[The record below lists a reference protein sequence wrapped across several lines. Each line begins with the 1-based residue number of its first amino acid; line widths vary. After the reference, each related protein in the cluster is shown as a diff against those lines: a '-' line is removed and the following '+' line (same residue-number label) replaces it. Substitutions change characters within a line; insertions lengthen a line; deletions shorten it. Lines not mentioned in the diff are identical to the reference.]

1 MQESKRFLDV
11 PEDPFIM
18 PAELAALI
26 CILFILYL
34 FWLDMKED
42 DGNSITLWIPM
53 VWMFL
58 AGSRYISQWFD
69 LGGGISS
76 FQMYQ
81 EGSLVDSTIFATLI
95 MFGATILYQRGL
107 DWRQLLLR
115 NKWLFFY
122 FLFCAMSIL
131 WSDDSLVSL
140 KRWIKA
146 LGDVIMALV
155 VLTEERP
162 YEAIGT
168 LLRRLAF
175 VILPLSALFI
185 RFYPDLGRAYHM
197 AAPMYIGAA
206 TSKNSLGQICLISGI
221 CFSWSLIFQWR
232 EEIERG
238 GAPRVAVS
246 LLFLLLVAWLFYMAD
261 SATSLTCW
269 LVVLGLFLAGRVP
282 ALANRP
288 RVFVASAAIAVALL
302 GVLEY
307 TFGISDAIIA
317 GLGRSKDLTT
327 RVPMWEMLLSLDTN
341 PLIGV
346 GYENFWSGERVNAIW
361 RMYPGIIQA
370 HNGYVDLFL
379 NLGLVGLLLIATNI
393 LVGIANV
400 FRKLESDYAVALLQ
414 LAFIVTV
421 VLNNWTEASIKPIS
435 NMFVILLFGIMDV
448 SGQESLEEGG
458 ADPVDQYE
466 RE

>member
-1 MQESKRFLDV
+1 
-11 PEDPFIM
+11 M
-18 PAELAALI
+18 PSELAALI

-34 FWLDMKED
+34 FWSDMKQD
-42 DGNSITLWIPM
+42 DSTSVTLWIPM
-53 VWMFL
+53 AWMFL

-69 LGGGISS
+69 LGGGVSS

-81 EGSLVDSTIFATLI
+81 EGSLVDSIIFAALI
-95 MFGATILYQRGL
+95 IAGATILYRRGL
-107 DWRQLLLR
+107 DWGHLLVR
-115 NKWLFFY
+115 NKWIFFY
-122 FLFCAMSIL
+122 FLFCAISIV
-131 WSDDSLVSL
+131 WSDDSLVSF

-155 VLTEERP
+155 ILTEERP
-162 YEAIGT
+162 YEAVGT

-175 VILPLSALFI
+175 VILPLSVLFI

-206 TSKNSLGQICLISGI
+206 TSKNSLGQICLISGMY
-221 CFSWSLIFQWR
+221 FSWSLIFQWH
-232 EEIERG
+232 EEVEKG
-238 GAPRVAVS
+238 GIPRVTVS

-282 ALANRP
+282 ALANEP
-288 RVFVASAAIAVALL
+288 RIFVVSAAILVALL

-307 TFGISDAIIA
+307 TFGISDAIIT
-317 GLGRSKDLTT
+317 GLGRSRDLTT

-379 NLGLVGLLLIATNI
+379 NIGMVGLLLIVMNI
-393 LVGIANV
+393 IIGIMNV

-414 LAFIVTV
+414 LAFILTV

-435 NMFVILLFGIMDV
+435 NMFVILLLGIMDV
-448 SGQESLEEGG
+448 SGQESPEEDG
-458 ADPVDQYE
+458 ADPGDRDYE